1 MPEVERKIAT
11 DTRELYKDTYDSPLG
26 MIAMTSDGKALKR
39 LWIEGQCDYV
49 NLLSELPVKKELSV
63 FEQTKS
69 WLDKYFSGE
78 KPGELPRLAPE
89 GSTFQRRVWELLLEI
104 PYGQTRTY
112 SQIAE
117 QIAAERGLAKMA
129 AQAIGGAV
137 GRNPIPILIPCHR
150 VVGRD
155 GSLVGYSG
163 GLEKK
168 VMLLEIENCR
178 NREGVW
184 KF

>member
-1 MPEVERKIAT
+1 MSAVRRKIAT

-26 MIAMTSDGKALKR
+26 MIAMISDGKALKGLR
-39 LWIEGQCDYV
+39 IEGQQDYV
-49 NLLSELPVKKELSV
+49 DLLSGLPVKKEWSV

-69 WLDKYFSGE
+69 WLDHYFSGG

-112 SQIAE
+112 GQIAK

-129 AQAIGGAV
+129 AQAVGG
-137 GRNPIPILIPCHR
+137 
-150 VVGRD
+150 VVG
-155 GSLVGYSG
+155 
-163 GLEKK
+163 
-168 VMLLEIENCR
+168 
-178 NREGVW
+178 
-184 KF
+184 